1 VVGVSIKSIENN
13 EKQNYTAKS
22 DSTGMMERIFPWL
35 QSNVASNA
43 DYTKDVKL
51 FAEQTKNKTLVTQT
65 ADKDTNLWRH
75 IVEKV

>member
-1 VVGVSIKSIENN
+1 MSTKSIENN

-35 QSNVASNA
+35 QSNVASNV
-43 DYTKDVKL
+43 DYTKNAKL
-51 FAEQTKNKTLVTQT
+51 FAEQTKDKTLVTQT
-65 ADKDTNLWRH
+65 VGKDNLWRH